1 MSADEIGTWH
11 MIELD
16 LKSVE
21 KGQANSKS
29 NDATANI
36 LNGKERKS
44 GLPRSEE
51 KLIIFEQKF
60 SETKHTQNPS
70 HEENNDQLYY
80 INNLNFYKIMFK

>member
-1 MSADEIGTWH
+1 MSVDEIGTWH

-36 LNGKERKS
+36 LNGKEIKS
-44 GLPRSEE
+44 GLPRSKE
-51 KLIIFEQKF
+51 K
-60 SETKHTQNPS
+60 H
-70 HEENNDQLYY
+70 
-80 INNLNFYKIMFK
+80 NL